1 LVFGINTFIFT
12 QQAHKVV
19 SDELSDFSDLLDE
32 QFEID
37 VLEEETLTDFL
48 LNIFK

>member
-1 LVFGINTFIFT
+1 M
-12 QQAHKVV
+12 
-19 SDELSDFSDLLDE
+19 SDELTDFSDLLDE
-32 QFEID
+32 QFEME